1 MDLVTPTTQTNGCE
15 KSRTLS
21 IAFHVLIWDSSVIMN
36 ANTIRKEE
44 KEKEVILAGEQ
55 GEECEESE
63 GQPRAIQL
71 VIVAIRDLART

>member
-44 KEKEVILAGEQ
+44 KEKEVILAGE
-55 GEECEESE
+55 
-63 GQPRAIQL
+63 
-71 VIVAIRDLART
+71 